1 MICSWNRGSCGVR
14 GSFGV
19 RGSYWLEDLIELGDL
34 TGERILL
41 VRGSYAVREP
51 LGGVLVGIGFCF
63 DIICYI

>member
-51 LGGVLVGIGFCF
+51 LGGGFGGHWF
-63 DIICYI
+63 LF